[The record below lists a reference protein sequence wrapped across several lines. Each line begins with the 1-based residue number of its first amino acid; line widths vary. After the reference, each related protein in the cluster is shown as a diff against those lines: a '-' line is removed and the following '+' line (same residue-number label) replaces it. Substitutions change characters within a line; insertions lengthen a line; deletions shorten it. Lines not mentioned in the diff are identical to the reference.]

1 VSSAFLYLAIIA
13 IWAGVLIPRWLKRD
27 SSRAKAAKSSQ
38 SESPEA
44 RQSPDEL
51 TDDEPVEINAGADA
65 GGAGIQMADD
75 NTQAETGPSRAADPE
90 RASDP
95 DRAAGKDRAAGRDRA
110 AGKGQAAGRDRA
122 AGRGRVVGANRV
134 ASASGTGAADEAER
148 SGYEAGEA
156 AGLRPAD
163 PQTRRRVLSARRR
176 MLMMLIVLAAAAAG
190 IALIGM
196 AAWWVAIPPV
206 AMLGGYLLVLR
217 EVRHADAERALI
229 RADAEQLAEH
239 RAEQRRLRE
248 AQEAAARQRE
258 EAQTARV
265 IDISERVRDELYDQ
279 YAEGERRAV
288 GD

>member
-1 VSSAFLYLAIIA
+1 MSSAFLYLAIIA

-51 TDDEPVEINAGADA
+51 TDNQPVEVNAGADA
-65 GGAGIQMADD
+65 GGAGVNMADG
-75 NTQAETGPSRAADPE
+75 NAHAEASSSRAAD
-90 RASDP
+90 
-95 DRAAGKDRAAGRDRA
+95 AGGAAGRDRVSGSDRV
-110 AGKGQAAGRDRA
+110 AGAD
-122 AGRGRVVGANRV
+122 RV
-134 ASASGTGAADEAER
+134 ASAAGARAADEAEAALADEAGLP
-148 SGYEAGEA
+148 GYEPAES
-156 AGLRPAD
+156 AGLHPAD

-176 MLMMLIVLAAAAAG
+176 MLMMLIVLAAAAVG

-196 AAWWVAIPPV
+196 AAWWVAIPPI
-206 AMLGGYLLVLR
+206 AMLGGYMLLLR
-217 EVRHADAERALI
+217 EVRKADTERALI
-229 RADAEQLAEH
+229 RADAEQ

-248 AQEAAARQRE
+248 AREAAEVKQRE
-258 EAQTARV
+258 EAQTARI

-279 YAEGERRAV
+279 YAEDERRAV

>member
-51 TDDEPVEINAGADA
+51 TDDEPVEINAGAGA

-95 DRAAGKDRAAGRDRA
+95 DRAAGGDRA

-122 AGRGRVVGANRV
+122 VGRGRVAGANRV
-134 ASASGTGAADEAER
+134 ASASGVGAADEAEL

>member
-65 GGAGIQMADD
+65 GGARVQMADD
-75 NTQAETGPSRAADPE
+75 NTQAESGPSRAADPE

-95 DRAAGKDRAAGRDRA
+95 DRAAGRGQAVGR
-110 AGKGQAAGRDRA
+110 GQAAGSDRA
-122 AGRGRVVGANRV
+122 AGRGRVAGANRV
-134 ASASGTGAADEAER
+134 ASASGAGAADETEL

-248 AQEAAARQRE
+248 AQEAAAKQRE

>member
-1 VSSAFLYLAIIA
+1 VA
-13 IWAGVLIPRWLKRD
+13 
-27 SSRAKAAKSSQ
+27 
-38 SESPEA
+38 
-44 RQSPDEL
+44 
-51 TDDEPVEINAGADA
+51 
-65 GGAGIQMADD
+65 
-75 NTQAETGPSRAADPE
+75 
-90 RASDP
+90 
-95 DRAAGKDRAAGRDRA
+95 
-110 AGKGQAAGRDRA
+110 
-122 AGRGRVVGANRV
+122 GANRV
-134 ASASGTGAADEAER
+134 ASASGAGAADEAEL

-176 MLMMLIVLAAAAAG
+176 MLMMLMVLAAAAAG

-248 AQEAAARQRE
+248 AQGAAAKQRE

-265 IDISERVRDELYDQ
+265 IDISERVRDEFYDQ

>member
-1 VSSAFLYLAIIA
+1 MSSAFLYLAIIA

-65 GGAGIQMADD
+65 GGAGVQMADD
-75 NTQAETGPSRAADPE
+75 NTQAETGPSRAADP
-90 RASDP
+90 A
-95 DRAAGKDRAAGRDRA
+95 DRA

-122 AGRGRVVGANRV
+122 AGRGRVAGANRV
-134 ASASGTGAADEAER
+134 ASASGVGAADEAEL

-239 RAEQRRLRE
+239 RAEQLRLRE
-248 AQEAAARQRE
+248 AQEAAAKQRE

>member
-27 SSRAKAAKSSQ
+27 SSRAKAANSSQ
-38 SESPEA
+38 PESPEA

-65 GGAGIQMADD
+65 GGARVQMADD

-90 RASDP
+90 RVSDP
-95 DRAAGKDRAAGRDRA
+95 DRAAGKDRAAGR
-110 AGKGQAAGRDRA
+110 
-122 AGRGRVVGANRV
+122 GRVAGANRV
-134 ASASGTGAADEAER
+134 ASASGVGPADEAEL

-229 RADAEQLAEH
+229 RADAEQ
-239 RAEQRRLRE
+239 RIEQRRLRE
-248 AQEAAARQRE
+248 AEEAAAKQRD

-265 IDISERVRDELYDQ
+265 IDISERVRDEFYDQ

>member
-38 SESPEA
+38 SGSPEA

-51 TDDEPVEINAGADA
+51 TDGKPVEVNAGVDA
-65 GGAGIQMADD
+65 GGARVHMADG
-75 NTQAETGPSRAADPE
+75 NTHAETGSGRAAD
-90 RASDP
+90 
-95 DRAAGKDRAAGRDRA
+95 AGRAAGRTHA
-110 AGKGQAAGRDRA
+110 EAGSGRA
-122 AGRGRVVGANRV
+122 AGRGRVAGANRV
-134 ASASGTGAADEAER
+134 ASASGAGAAGRPEAALAGEAEL
-148 SGYEAGEA
+148 SGYEPGES

-176 MLMMLIVLAAAAAG
+176 MLMMLIVLAAAAVG

-196 AAWWVAIPPV
+196 AAWWVAIPPI

-217 EVRHADAERALI
+217 EVRQADTERALI
-229 RADAEQLAEH
+229 RAEAEQH
-239 RAEQRRLRE
+239 AEQRRLHE
-248 AQEAAARQRE
+248 AQEAAAARQRE
-258 EAQTARV
+258 EAQTARI

-279 YAEGERRAV
+279 YADGQRRAV

>member
-1 VSSAFLYLAIIA
+1 MRGRRVSSAFLYLAIIA

-90 RASDP
+90 RASD
-95 DRAAGKDRAAGRDRA
+95 RAAGKDRAV
-110 AGKGQAAGRDRA
+110 
-122 AGRGRVVGANRV
+122 GRGRAAAANRV
-134 ASASGTGAADEAER
+134 ASASGVGAADEAEL

>member
-1 VSSAFLYLAIIA
+1 MSSAFLYLAIIA

-38 SESPEA
+38 PESPEA

-65 GGAGIQMADD
+65 GGAGVQMADD
-75 NTQAETGPSRAADPE
+75 NTRAKAGPS
-90 RASDP
+90 
-95 DRAAGKDRAAGRDRA
+95 RAAGKDRAAGRGRA
-110 AGKGQAAGRDRA
+110 AGQ
-122 AGRGRVVGANRV
+122 GRVAGANRV
-134 ASASGTGAADEAER
+134 ASASGVGAADEAEAPLADEAEL

-176 MLMMLIVLAAAAAG
+176 MLMMLIVLAATAAG

-206 AMLGGYLLVLR
+206 AMLGGYLLLLR

-248 AQEAAARQRE
+248 AQEAAAKQRE
-258 EAQTARV
+258 EAQTARI

>member
-1 VSSAFLYLAIIA
+1 MRGRRVSSAFLYLAIIA

-95 DRAAGKDRAAGRDRA
+95 DRAAGRDRA

-122 AGRGRVVGANRV
+122 ADRGRVAGANRV
-134 ASASGTGAADEAER
+134 ASASGVGAADEAEL

-239 RAEQRRLRE
+239 RAEQRRRRE

>member
-1 VSSAFLYLAIIA
+1 VA
-13 IWAGVLIPRWLKRD
+13 
-27 SSRAKAAKSSQ
+27 
-38 SESPEA
+38 
-44 RQSPDEL
+44 
-51 TDDEPVEINAGADA
+51 
-65 GGAGIQMADD
+65 
-75 NTQAETGPSRAADPE
+75 
-90 RASDP
+90 
-95 DRAAGKDRAAGRDRA
+95 
-110 AGKGQAAGRDRA
+110 
-122 AGRGRVVGANRV
+122 GANRV
-134 ASASGTGAADEAER
+134 ASASGVGAADEAEL

-239 RAEQRRLRE
+239 RAEQRRRRE
-248 AQEAAARQRE
+248 AQEAAPRQRE

>member
-27 SSRAKAAKSSQ
+27 SSRAKAAKPSQ
-38 SESPEA
+38 SDSPEA

-51 TDDEPVEINAGADA
+51 TDDEPVEVNAGADA
-65 GGAGIQMADD
+65 GGAGINMADG
-75 NTQAETGPSRAADPE
+75 NAHAEAGSGRAADT
-90 RASDP
+90 R
-95 DRAAGKDRAAGRDRA
+95 RAAGRDRV
-110 AGKGQAAGRDRA
+110 AGADL
-122 AGRGRVVGANRV
+122 V
-134 ASASGTGAADEAER
+134 ASAAGARAADAAEAALAEEAGL
-148 SGYEAGEA
+148 SGYEPGES

-176 MLMMLIVLAAAAAG
+176 MLMMLIVLAAAAVG
-190 IALIGM
+190 IAVIGL
-196 AAWWVAIPPV
+196 AAWWVAIPPI

-217 EVRHADAERALI
+217 EVRRADTERALI
-229 RADAEQLAEH
+229 RADAEQ
-239 RAEQRRLRE
+239 RRLHEARE
-248 AQEAAARQRE
+248 AAEVKQRE
-258 EAQTARV
+258 QAETARI

>member
-51 TDDEPVEINAGADA
+51 PDDEPVEVNAGADA
-65 GGAGIQMADD
+65 GGAGVHMADG
-75 NTQAETGPSRAADPE
+75 NTHAEAGSGRAAD
-90 RASDP
+90 
-95 DRAAGKDRAAGRDRA
+95 AGR
-110 AGKGQAAGRDRA
+110 AG
-122 AGRGRVVGANRV
+122 GRGRVAGANRV
-134 ASASGTGAADEAER
+134 ASATGARAADQAEAALAEEAEL
-148 SGYEAGEA
+148 SGYEPGES

-176 MLMMLIVLAAAAAG
+176 MLMMLIVLTAAAVG

-196 AAWWVAIPPV
+196 AAWWVAIPPI
-206 AMLGGYLLVLR
+206 AMLGGYLLLLR
-217 EVRHADAERALI
+217 EVRQADTERALI
-229 RADAEQLAEH
+229 RADAEQ
-239 RAEQRRLRE
+239 RAEEQRAEERRLHEARE
-248 AQEAAARQRE
+248 AAAARQRE
-258 EAQTARV
+258 EAQTARI

-279 YAEGERRAV
+279 YADGQRRAV